1 MGAWLLRLYDKTVL
15 ERPWIALA
23 ILALVV
29 VLFGSQVQ
37 GFKLDAS
44 AESLVLENDDAL
56 RYYRGV
62 NKKYGTQDFLVITYT
77 PHSDLLSESSL
88 KGIRELS
95 DELSKL
101 ERVQS
106 VVSILDVPLLNSP
119 RVKLSD
125 MGKESRTLETP
136 GIDKD
141 LVRKEFKESPIYK
154 QLLVSEDGN
163 TTAILVNLKRDEK
176 YFSLLRQRNDLN
188 EKKWSTGLSPEE
200 ELELV
205 KVSLEFKEYLAIY
218 VAYQGDYVKAVRQ
231 ILDAQRD
238 KADIFL
244 GGLPMITTDIID
256 FIRYD
261 LSVFGVG
268 VLLFMIISLSFF
280 FRKARWVILPLVCC
294 LLSVM
299 VLVGYLGF
307 KDWRVTV
314 ISSNF
319 ISILIII
326 TMSIVIHLIV
336 RYGELLAENP
346 QWDQRTLVMETL
358 RHMTLPC
365 FYTAITTIVAF
376 SSLVVSGIRPV
387 IDFGWMMTIG
397 ICISFCLSFILFP
410 AIVVLMKP
418 LASVSSQDL
427 TKRMT
432 QSIASMTINHGKK
445 VLFVSSLVAILS
457 LIGVMKLQVDNRFID
472 YFKSTTEIYRGMQV
486 IDIKLG
492 GTMPL
497 DVIIDADSQYYEYLK
512 QVKEESA
519 DEFDD
524 PFEDPFADDFDD
536 EKAQEQDDSFW
547 FNGEKLKTVTTIHDH
562 LESMPQLGKILSV
575 ATLAKVL
582 THLND
587 GKLPDDYDLA
597 VIRKV
602 LSPELKGTFIEP
614 YLSADGNEIRI
625 STRIAETD
633 PTLNRGEL
641 IDSINQYLTETV
653 GIEPERIHFTGMAV
667 LYNNMLQS
675 LYRSQILTLGAVF
688 AGILIM
694 FIILFRNVFLSL
706 IAVVPTLLA
715 AALVL
720 GVMGWFGVPLDM
732 MTITIAAIT
741 IGIGVDDT
749 IHYIYRFKEEF
760 AVNRDYKKDVT
771 ACHGSIGRA
780 IYYTSITV
788 TVGFSILALS
798 SFIPTI
804 YFGLLTGF
812 AMIVAL
818 VNNLTLLPMLIIIF
832 KPLGPE
838 KLDDPSIKISAE

>member
-15 ERPWIALA
+15 ERPWIAL
-23 ILALVV
+23 ILVALVV
-29 VLFGSQVQ
+29 VLFSLKAPD
-37 GFKLDAS
+37 FKLDAS
-44 AESLVLENDDAL
+44 AESLVLENDEDL
-56 RYYRGV
+56 RYYRGI
-62 NKKYGTQDFLVITYT
+62 NKKYGTQDFLIITYT
-77 PHSDLLSESSL
+77 PHGDLLSEESL
-88 KGIRELS
+88 KEIRELS
-95 DELSKL
+95 DQLAKL

-154 QLLVSEDGN
+154 KLLVSEDGD
-163 TTAILVNLKRDEK
+163 TTAILVNLRRDEK
-176 YFSLLRQRNDLN
+176 YFSLLRERNDLK
-188 EKKWSTGLSPEE
+188 EKQWSTGLSLEE
-200 ELELV
+200 KLQLA
-205 KVSLEFKEYLAIY
+205 KVSREFKEYLAYYIE
-218 VAYQGDYVKAVRQ
+218 YQGDHVKVVRE
-231 ILDAQRD
+231 ILDKKKD

-244 GGLPMITTDIID
+244 GGMPMITTDIID
-256 FIRYD
+256 FIRSD

-268 VLLFMIISLSFF
+268 VLLFMIISLGFF
-280 FRKARWVILPLVCC
+280 FRKVLWVVLPLACC
-294 LLSVM
+294 LLSVLI
-299 VLVGYLGF
+299 LVGFLGL

-336 RYGELLAENP
+336 RYGELFAENP
-346 QWDQRTLVMETL
+346 QWNQRTLVIETL

-397 ICISFCLSFILFP
+397 IGISFCLSFILFP
-410 AIVVLMKP
+410 AIIVLTKP

-427 TKRMT
+427 TKTMT
-432 QSIASMTINHGKK
+432 QAIADMTIHHGRK
-445 VLFVSSLVAILS
+445 VVFVCALVAIVS

-472 YFKSTTEIYRGMQV
+472 YFKPSTEIYQGMEV
-486 IDIKLG
+486 IDTKLG
-492 GTMPL
+492 GTTPL
-497 DVIIDADSQYYEYLK
+497 DVIIDADQQFYEYLK
-512 QVKEESA
+512 QIKEEPP
-519 DEFDD
+519 DE
-524 PFEDPFADDFDD
+524 FEDPFADSFSD
-536 EKAQEQDDSFW
+536 EDGKEEEDDSFW
-547 FNGEKLKTVTTIHDH
+547 FNGDKLKVASTIHDH
-562 LESMPQLGKILSV
+562 LEDMPQLGKVISI

-597 VIRKV
+597 VIRKI
-602 LSPELKGTFIEP
+602 LSPELRGTFVEP

-625 STRIAETD
+625 STRIEETD
-633 PTLNRGEL
+633 PSLNRGEL
-641 IDSINQYLTETV
+641 IENINQYLTKEL

-667 LYNNMLQS
+667 LYNNMLHS

-706 IAVVPTLLA
+706 IAVMPTLLA

-720 GVMGWFGVPLDM
+720 GLMGWLGIPLDM

-760 AVNRDYKKDVT
+760 AINRDYKKDVRV
-771 ACHGSIGRA
+771 CHGSIGRA

-788 TVGFSILALS
+788 TVGFSILSLS

-818 VNNLTLLPMLIIIF
+818 VNNLTLLPMLIVIF
-832 KPLGPE
+832 KPLGAE
-838 KLDDPSIKISAE
+838 SAEPFES

>member
-1 MGAWLLRLYDKTVL
+1 MGAWLLQLYDKTVL
-15 ERPWIALA
+15 ERPWIALS
-23 ILALVV
+23 LVALVV
-29 VLFGSQVQ
+29 VLFSLKAPD
-37 GFKLDAS
+37 FKLDAS
-44 AESLVLENDDAL
+44 AESLVLENDEAL
-56 RYYRGV
+56 RYYRGI
-62 NKKYGTQDFLVITYT
+62 NKKYGTQDFLIITYT
-77 PHSDLLSESSL
+77 PHGDLLSEPSL
-88 KGIRELS
+88 DGIREIS
-95 DELSKL
+95 DALTKL

-119 RVKLSD
+119 RIKLSD
-125 MGKESRTLETP
+125 MGKDSRTLETP

-154 QLLVSEDGN
+154 KLLVSEDGN

-176 YFSLLRQRNDLN
+176 YYSLLRERNDLK
-188 EKKWSTGLSPEE
+188 EKQWSTGLSPEE
-200 ELELV
+200 ELQLA
-205 KVSLEFKEYLAIY
+205 KVSGQFKEYLAYYIE
-218 VAYQGDYVKAVRQ
+218 YQGDYVEAVRQ
-231 ILDAQRD
+231 ILDNQRD
-238 KADIFL
+238 EADIFL
-244 GGLPMITTDIID
+244 GGLPMITTDIIN

-268 VLLFMIISLSFF
+268 VLLFMIISLGFF
-280 FRKARWVILPLVCC
+280 FRKVRWVILPLVCC
-294 LLSVM
+294 LFSVL
-299 VLVGYLGF
+299 VLVGFLGW

-346 QWDQRTLVMETL
+346 QWDQRTLILETL

-410 AIVVLMKP
+410 AILVLMKP

-432 QSIASMTINHGKK
+432 QAIASMTIHHGRK
-445 VLFVSSLVAILS
+445 VVFACTLVAITS

-472 YFKSTTEIYRGMQV
+472 YFKSTTEIYQGMEV
-486 IDIKLG
+486 IDTKLG

-497 DVIIDADSQYYEYLK
+497 DVIIDADHQFYEYLK
-512 QVKEESA
+512 QIKEEPP
-519 DEFDD
+519 DE
-524 PFEDPFADDFDD
+524 FEDPFADSFSDG
-536 EKAQEQDDSFW
+536 EEEGQDDSFW
-547 FNGEKLKTVTTIHDH
+547 FNGEKLEIASTIHDH
-562 LESMPQLGKILSV
+562 LENMPQLGKVISI

-582 THLND
+582 TNLND
-587 GKLPDDYDLA
+587 DKLPDDYDLA

-602 LSPELKGTFIEP
+602 LSPELRGTFVEP
-614 YLSADGNEIRI
+614 YLSEDGNEIRI
-625 STRIAETD
+625 STRIEETD
-633 PTLNRGEL
+633 PSLNRGEL
-641 IDSINQYLTETV
+641 IEQINQYLTKEV

-667 LYNNMLQS
+667 LYNNMLHS

-688 AGILIM
+688 AGILTM

-706 IAVVPTLLA
+706 IAVMPTLLA

-720 GVMGWFGVPLDM
+720 GLMGWLGIPLDM

-741 IGIGVDDT
+741 IGIGVDGA
-749 IHYIYRFKEEF
+749 IHYVFRFKEEF
-760 AVNRDYKKDVT
+760 AISRDYKKDVRV
-771 ACHGSIGRA
+771 CHGSIGRA

-788 TVGFSILALS
+788 TVGFSILSLS
-798 SFIPTI
+798 SFMPTI

-812 AMIVAL
+812 AMIMAL

-838 KLDDPSIKISAE
+838 NLENPSIKISAG